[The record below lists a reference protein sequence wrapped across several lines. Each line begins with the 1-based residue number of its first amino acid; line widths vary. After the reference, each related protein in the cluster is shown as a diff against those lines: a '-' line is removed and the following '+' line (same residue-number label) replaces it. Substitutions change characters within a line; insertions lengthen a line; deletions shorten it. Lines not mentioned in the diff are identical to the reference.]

1 MRVSIQH
8 NKAINTYKVV
18 FTDDGVGMKATARNG
33 EHAGIGL
40 IDMRERV
47 RVLGGALKIQAAD
60 PANQKRPGTKLSFS
74 FSGQLS

>member
-8 NKAINTYKVV
+8 NKALDTYKVEIS
-18 FTDDGVGMKATARNG
+18 DDGVGMKATARNA

-47 RVLGGALKIQAAD
+47 RVLGGTLKVQAAD

-74 FSGQLS
+74 FSGQSS